1 MVLALG
7 TASKRETGQFE
18 DGITL
23 LVCFLKEHDCCFV
36 GSGNMFEDTEL
47 GSGESFNVELADCEP
62 LTFDFRRPRPPVLK
76 RTHAVLVV
84 GLGMVGDLS
93 ETG

>member
-1 MVLALG
+1 MRALG
-7 TASKRETGQFE
+7 IASKRETGQFE
-18 DGITL
+18 DGITR

-47 GSGESFNVELADCEP
+47 GSGESFNVELEDCEP
-62 LTFDFRRPRPPVLK
+62 LTFDFRRPGPPVLK
-76 RTHAVLVV
+76 RTHAVLIV
-84 GLGMVGDLS
+84 GPGMVGDLS